1 MKEMKFKRI
10 KDIPTAIRI
19 YYMYPEIGTAEM
31 KQLFGE
37 DTSSATISRYKNV
50 VREKQSERGKK
61 TASANTVITEI
72 AYEVWGIDIRD
83 LERRMKKLQQLG
95 FIA

>member
-1 MKEMKFKRI
+1 MKFKRI

-19 YYMYPEIGTAEM
+19 YYMYPEIGNAEM
-31 KQLFGE
+31 KMLFGE
-37 DTSSATISRYKNV
+37 DTSSSTLSKYKAA
-50 VREKQSERGKK
+50 VRDKQVELEKK